1 MLKRI
6 QVSQVIRDAFMRGS
20 LSFAL
25 GLFVG
30 IITFSLP
37 ALAQFPA
44 PCAPPGCNAA
54 APLNVSAEAQIKT
67 GNLQLNGLDAG
78 GNPRTYGLL
87 IANGRVGIG
96 TLTPTAKLHVVG
108 NVRIQDGTQSA
119 GKILTSG
126 VDGTAYWASSTASFV
141 VSDYDYYSINIRRN
155 STETLTTPSPYTF
168 CGLTRLGPDFANS
181 DNPNSYCAIDRN
193 GDGTWRIHGQRDD
206 DPDFICGMTC
216 FR

>member
-6 QVSQVIRDAFMRGS
+6 KVSQVIKDVLMRGS

-67 GNLQLNGLDAG
+67 GNLQLNAVDAG
-78 GNPRTYGLL
+78 GNPYTYGLL
-87 IANGRVGIG
+87 VRYGRVGIG

-108 NVRIQDGTQSA
+108 NVQIQDGTQSA
-119 GKILTSG
+119 GRILTSNA
-126 VDGTAYWASSTASFV
+126 DGTAYWASSTASFV
-141 VSDYDYYSINIRRN
+141 VSDYDYYSINVVRN
-155 STETLTTPSPYTF
+155 TTQSLTTPSAYTF

-181 DNPNSYCAIDRN
+181 DYPGSYCAIDRN
-193 GDGTWRIHGQRDD
+193 SNGTWRIHGQRQN